1 MAQQALYLDLL
12 GQCRIQ
18 SQRLFGSIK

>member
-18 SQRLFGSIK
+18 SQRLFGSIE